1 MCFFVSLIPATVW
14 AIIGFFVLFASTK
27 AEGRLGKFGQVL
39 AFWIFIIAALFPL
52 GGAYVTVA
60 GLCPLDAMMETMHSE
75 LTSSAAGIAF
85 SCGYG
90 LG

>member
-1 MCFFVSLIPATVW
+1 MCFFFSLIPATVW
-14 AIIGFFVLFASTK
+14 VIIGFFVLFASTK
-27 AEGRLGKFGQVL
+27 AEGRLGMFGLVL
-39 AFWIFIIAALFPL
+39 AIWIFIIAALFPL

-60 GLCPLDAMMETMHSE
+60 GLCPLDAMMETRHSE
-75 LTSSAAGIAF
+75 LTSSAAGIAL